1 MERKHTINNEDNNDF
16 DIESNDIRETTT
28 EELQEKKTK
37 KKGVRV
43 FGLIMLVL
51 IFAIV
56 GVAFLWYKNII
67 NIPLFE
73 KEEYTKGK
81 IVGNE
86 YQNKWAKLK
95 LDIPDGY
102 KEAGP
107 ERYSFYNDK
116 SIDCGLYAMSEVGD
130 YIVVLYTD
138 ISKLENKISYKK
150 YVQQFVKDNLYAN
163 GFAETKKDTEG
174 KIEIAGYKWDY
185 IGYNCSVNDLPVAQ
199 NYYSCE
205 INGRIATIIVTGIK
219 GNVKENEKTMKLFK
233 EY

>member
-1 MERKHTINNEDNNDF
+1 MRNERPNN
-16 DIESNDIRETTT
+16 
-28 EELQEKKTK
+28 KK
-37 KKGVRV
+37 RLLII
-43 FGLIMLVL
+43 GLVIAIIVLVVV
-51 IFAIV
+51 IV
-56 GVAFLWYKNII
+56 GILWYKNII
-67 NIPLFE
+67 NISSE
-73 KEEYTKGK
+73 RTEYTKGK

-107 ERYSFYNDK
+107 EYYSFYNDK
-116 SIDCGLYAMSEVGD
+116 SIDCGLYAMSEVRD
-130 YIVVLYTD
+130 RIVVLYTD

-185 IGYNCSVNDLPVAQ
+185 IGYNCSVNDLPIAQ

>member
-1 MERKHTINNEDNNDF
+1 M
-16 DIESNDIRETTT
+16 
-28 EELQEKKTK
+28 
-37 KKGVRV
+37 
-43 FGLIMLVL
+43 
-51 IFAIV
+51 
-56 GVAFLWYKNII
+56 NII
-67 NIPLFE
+67 NISFG
-73 KEEYTKGK
+73 KAEYTKGK

-102 KEAGP
+102 KEADP
-107 ERYSFYNDK
+107 EYYSFYNDK
-116 SIDCGLYAMSEVGD
+116 SIDCGLYVINEAGD

-174 KIEIAGYKWDY
+174 EIETAGYKWNY

-205 INGRIATIIVTGIK
+205 IDGRIATIIVTGIK
-219 GNVKENEKTMKLFK
+219 GNVKENENTMKLFK

>member
-1 MERKHTINNEDNNDF
+1 MRKEQLNN
-16 DIESNDIRETTT
+16 
-28 EELQEKKTK
+28 KK
-37 KKGVRV
+37 RLLII
-43 FGLIMLVL
+43 GLVIAIIVLVVV
-51 IFAIV
+51 IV
-56 GVAFLWYKNII
+56 GILWYKNII
-67 NIPLFE
+67 NISFE
-73 KEEYTKGK
+73 RTEYTKGK

-107 ERYSFYNDK
+107 EYYSFYNDK

-219 GNVKENEKTMKLFK
+219 GNVKENENTMKLFK

>member
-1 MERKHTINNEDNNDF
+1 MRKEQPNN
-16 DIESNDIRETTT
+16 
-28 EELQEKKTK
+28 KK
-37 KKGVRV
+37 RWLII
-43 FGLIMLVL
+43 GLVIAIIMLVVV
-51 IFAIV
+51 IV
-56 GVAFLWYKNII
+56 GILWYKNII
-67 NIPLFE
+67 NISFE
-73 KEEYTKGK
+73 RTEYTKGK

-107 ERYSFYNDK
+107 EYYSFYNDK

-130 YIVVLYTD
+130 CIVVLYTD

-163 GFAETKKDTEG
+163 GFAETKEDTEG

-219 GNVKENEKTMKLFK
+219 GNVKENENTMKLFK